1 MSHMATRVYWKGL
14 ILVAKA
20 LQLYISRNQVNL
32 QKNLT
37 APQMVCVNA
46 LLAAVVECLE
56 VLPVNDPVE

>member
-1 MSHMATRVYWKGL
+1 MATRVYWKGL
-14 ILVAKA
+14 ILVARA

-37 APQMVCVNA
+37 EPQYACVVT
-46 LLAAVVECLE
+46 LLNAVVECLE